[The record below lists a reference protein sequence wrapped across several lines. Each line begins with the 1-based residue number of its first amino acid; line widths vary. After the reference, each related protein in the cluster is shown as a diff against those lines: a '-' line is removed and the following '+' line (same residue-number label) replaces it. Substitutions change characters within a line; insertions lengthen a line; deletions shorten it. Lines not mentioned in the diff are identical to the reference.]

1 MFSSALLIDDDPVT
15 AILNKRIIQRINKDI
30 NVIIKDDVEE
40 ALEYLKDNINPHV
53 IFLDLN
59 MPGKDG
65 IDFLSEYKKLKLDS
79 KVIILTSIGVRPSVL
94 TKLSELDCNQ
104 IFIKPLSEEKLNSL
118 YGTEIR
124 MFPHFF

>member
-15 AILNKRIIQRINKDI
+15 AILNKRILQRINKDI
-30 NVIIKDDVEE
+30 DVIIKDDVEE
-40 ALEYLKDNINPHV
+40 ALAYLKENINPNV

-65 IDFLSEYKKLKLDS
+65 IDFLSEYKKLDINS

-94 TKLSELDCNQ
+94 DKLNEMNYHQ

-118 YGTEIR
+118 L
-124 MFPHFF
+124 